1 MPPDNIPDGPTASM
15 RRFFRMSSVFP
26 VQKITQCVFC
36 GEKEHAIVRMA
47 AVDQPRWI
55 RRLDELGASK
65 KHIACILDLPANS
78 KQLEAY
84 YARRPR

>member
-1 MPPDNIPDGPTASM
+1 MAKPLFPDRQPWAPCT
-15 RRFFRMSSVFP
+15 R
-26 VQKITQCVFC
+26 CVFC
-36 GEKEHAIVRMA
+36 GEKEHAIVRMP

-55 RRLDELGASK
+55 RQLDELGASK
-65 KHIACILDLPANS
+65 KHIACILDLPADS